1 VRLKSLGF
9 LRPGV
14 RTRAHQYLSGF
25 FAAEAEPSEN
35 VEDFAAGS
43 RSQTCPL

>member
-1 VRLKSLGF
+1 MKPLGF

-25 FAAEAEPSEN
+25 SAAEAESPEN
-35 VEDFAAGS
+35 VEDLAMGS
-43 RSQTCPL
+43 RT